1 MKKLFV
7 LLGIFAIPVVAGA
20 QLGNVQ
26 NIIGQFGNIISML
39 IPIAFAL
46 ALLFF
51 FYGLARF
58 ILAAGDE
65 EKREQGKSIMIWG
78 VVALFVMASVWGI
91 VRFIGDAFG
100 IQQGNTVQVPN
111 VPGI

>member
-1 MKKLFV
+1 MKKLFIA
-7 LLGIFAIPVVAGA
+7 LGIFALPVVAVA

-26 NIIGQFGNIISML
+26 NIVGQFGNIIQML

-78 VVALFVMASVWGI
+78 IVALFVMASIWGI

-100 IQQGNTVQVPN
+100 VNQGDTVSVPT
-111 VPGI
+111 VPGL